1 MYSSSSNNND
11 NPYLIERIVAGLT
24 YPTMGMVG
32 FIWLILGLITKAR
45 PRVFTLYHIYQS
57 IFLSI
62 AYVVIA
68 LLIGVIVNILSYIP
82 LINKIVAQLVF
93 WTNTPVFFG
102 YSIIQ
107 TVVYA
112 IIIYLA
118 VFAFMGKYSYFP
130 YVSNIIKENLR

>member
-1 MYSSSSNNND
+1 MYSSSKNE

-32 FIWLILGLITKAR
+32 FVWLILGLLTKAR
-45 PRVFTLYHIYQS
+45 PRTFTLYHIYQS

-68 LLIGVIVNILSYIP
+68 LLVGVIVNILSYIP
-82 LINKIVAQLVF
+82 IINKITAQLVF
-93 WTNTPVFFG
+93 WTNAPVLFG

-107 TVVYA
+107 TIVYA

-118 VFAFMGKYSYFP
+118 VFAFMGRYSYFP
-130 YVSNIIKENLR
+130 WVSDIIKENLR

>member
-1 MYSSSSNNND
+1 MHSHSYNNE

-45 PRVFTLYHIYQS
+45 PRAFTLYHIYQS

-68 LLIGVIVNILSYIP
+68 LLIGVAVNILSYIP
-82 LINKIVAQLVF
+82 IINKIVAQLIF
-93 WTNTPVFFG
+93 WTNAPVLFG

-107 TVVYA
+107 TIVYA
-112 IIIYLA
+112 VIIYLA
-118 VFAFMGKYSYFP
+118 VFAFMGRYSYFP
-130 YVSNIIKENLR
+130 WVSDIIKENIR